1 MLEKITTITD
11 GSFEF
16 KELLDCNSKY
26 TIIARHIDFEVKS
39 NEISTDTKI
48 SKENYINI
56 QLIEIKVVE
65 EFITDKGVMLIKT
78 DPIYF
83 DLNKSDIR
91 EDAAIELNK
100 VVKIMKNNPTIKIE
114 LNSHTD
120 SRAPDGYNMRLS
132 NDRSKSSINYI
143 ISQGI
148 NPARLS
154 GKGYGETRLVNKCSN
169 GVKCTNSEHE
179 ENRRTEFI
187 VINK

>member
-1 MLEKITTITD
+1 
-11 GSFEF
+11 
-16 KELLDCNSKY
+16 
-26 TIIARHIDFEVKS
+26 
-39 NEISTDTKI
+39 
-48 SKENYINI
+48 
-56 QLIEIKVVE
+56 LIEIIIVE
-65 EFITDKGVMLIKT
+65 EFITEKGVMLIKT
-78 DPIYF
+78 NPIYF

-100 VVKIMKNNPTIKIE
+100 VVKIMEDNPTIKIE

-132 NDRSKSSINYI
+132 NDRAKSSINYI

-169 GVKCTNSEHE
+169 GVKCTNSQHE

-187 VINK
+187 VINE